1 MYCINSVVFVF
12 TVSLGILSFRSY
24 KAVWRTQ
31 HLATS
36 EGYFKSVRTEMNLLI
51 GKLVDFD
58 PAVKTWEKY
67 AERVQHFFDTN
78 EIQDD
83 SRKRSILLSVLT
95 PKNYKLLC
103 SLLSPE
109 QLKDKSF
116 AQIVEVLHSLR
127 TWLYPF

>member
-31 HLATS
+31 HLTMS
-36 EGYFKSVRTEMNLLI
+36 EGYFKSVRTEMNPLI

-58 PAVKTWEKY
+58 PAVKTWEQY

-103 SLLSPE
+103 SLLSLE

-116 AQIVEVLHSLR
+116 AQIVEVSHSLR
-127 TWLYPF
+127 SWLYPF